1 MFSPSLLGAGLAVAA
16 LLPSFENQAPVCII
30 SGGDITVTANG
41 PTVSLQLDGC
51 DSFDPDAGQTLS
63 YQWLGCAGTAFVTP
77 DQCATELVID
87 VTQLALPFTCG
98 VRLVVGDGQG
108 PDSYSACRI
117 YVTILPPDQPD
128 LDIRPGCCP
137 NDVNVKSCESTP
149 VALVGTAG
157 FDVSKVDKKSL
168 RLERVDG
175 VGDPIW
181 PWKTSLYDVAT
192 PFEGEGCDCHKLTKD
207 GLPDLY
213 LKFSTPWM
221 VDEFKLK
228 YLKDKTIVPL
238 VLRGKLASGQS
249 FEVFDC
255 IRVRTCK

>member
-1 MFSPSLLGAGLAVAA
+1 MFSASLLGAGLAVAS
-16 LLPSFENQAPVCII
+16 LLPSVANQAPVCLI
-30 SGGDITVTANG
+30 SGGDITVTADG

-51 DSFDPDAGQTLS
+51 ESFDPDGGQTLT
-63 YQWLGCAGTAFVTP
+63 YLWQGCPGTAFVTP
-77 DQCATELVID
+77 DQCSTELVID
-87 VTQLALPFTCG
+87 VTQIALPFTCG

-117 YVTILPPDQPD
+117 YVTILPPQPPD
-128 LDIRPGCCP
+128 LDIRPGYCP
-137 NDVNVKSCESTP
+137 NDVYVKSCESTP

-157 FDVSKVDKKSL
+157 FDVAKVDKKSL

-175 VGDPIW
+175 VGGEIW
-181 PWKTSLYDVAT
+181 PWKVSTSDVAT
-192 PFEGEGCDCHKLTKD
+192 PLANDGCECHKLTKD

-213 LKFSTPWM
+213 LKFSTSWM
-221 VDEFKLK
+221 ASEFKLK
-228 YLKDKTIVPL
+228 YLKDKTQVPL
-238 VLRGKLASGQS
+238 VLRGKLVTGET